1 VNRIPQLQT
10 HRPSGGG
17 RQARLLRA
25 RQVGM
30 LFFRV
35 PEEGVVINSR
45 EKQPGGLRKA
55 TPSPYR
61 QVKYT
66 MVHRREKLAS

>member
-1 VNRIPQLQT
+1 MNRIPQLQT
-10 HRPSGGG
+10 HRPRRDG
-17 RQARLLRA
+17 RQARLLGA
-25 RQVGM
+25 RQVGT

-55 TPSPYR
+55 TPSP
-61 QVKYT
+61 
-66 MVHRREKLAS
+66 